1 MNNDYSHT
9 HREYDVEGRVVLE
22 VFEDDMTRVV
32 ESFQYEGEW
41 TIREQKHISKDSED
55 GFLCIERFKN
65 DGSAWTQ
72 KMFDLKTG
80 RLESE
85 MREIETKDGTIWH
98 DTTYHEDG
106 SVKRAVHTTRPIKE
120 GTLEQTIVDGK
131 IESYSIIKHNAEPNI
146 EDS

>member
-1 MNNDYSHT
+1 MNQSY
-9 HREYDVEGRVVLE
+9 RKYDDNGRITLE
-22 VFEDDMTRVV
+22 VLDSDAIHITDKY
-32 ESFQYEGEW
+32 QYENDW
-41 TIREQKHISKDSED
+41 TIREQKHIFKDSED
-55 GFLCIERFKN
+55 GFLYIERFKN

-72 KMFDLKTG
+72 KIFDLKTG

-106 SVKRAVHTTRPIKE
+106 SVKRAVHTTRPVKE
-120 GTLEQTIVDGK
+120 GVLEQTIVDGK